1 MTSAAFSG
9 NGYVHLNLYNFHQK
23 EVSVQLFNR

>member
-23 EVSVQLFNR
+23 GSIGSVI